1 MHPNHKLPLHAT
13 RLRFRLARRKMNKE
27 IKGMNVMREY
37 MLHLYL
43 EDDHRAVSILRVQM
57 RIVLAAIE
65 AYQAAGENL
74 VVVERL
80 LEKA

>member
-1 MHPNHKLPLHAT
+1 MHPNHQLPLDIA
-13 RLRFRLARRKMNKE
+13 RLRFQLARRKMNKE
-27 IKGMNVMREY
+27 IKDMDIIRDY

-43 EDDHRAVSILRVQM
+43 GDDPLAVSILRVQIG
-57 RIVLAAIE
+57 IVLAAIE
-65 AYQAAGENL
+65 AYQVAGEHL

>member
-1 MHPNHKLPLHAT
+1 MHPNHKIPLDVA
-13 RLRFRLARRKMNKE
+13 RLVFRLARRKMNKE
-27 IKGMNVMREY
+27 VKGMNVLREY
-37 MLHLYL
+37 MMHLYL

-65 AYQAAGENL
+65 SYQAAGENL
-74 VVVERL
+74 VIVERL